1 VANRREAK
9 RHIKQLKA
17 EGLWHEEEQHPME
30 HEPDHSHGQITKSFK
45 NFLIAVAFII
55 IFSVVSVYGLYQ
67 LAKYFPE
74 KVPWSAGQKLSG
86 KSFPKDIPLYN
97 GAVLAES
104 EAYGSRLTF
113 RYMLPLGAQS
123 TARRFYEAEMIK
135 NNWSRLASNEDLMEF
150 YKKEGKRRVVIRI
163 DYLNGKASL
172 NFEITGNNENGG

>member
-1 VANRREAK
+1 
-9 RHIKQLKA
+9 LA
-17 EGLWHEEEQHPME
+17 ERKNPLAAELERTHPMDI
-30 HEPDHSHGQITKSFK
+30 EPDHSHGEINKSFK

-86 KSFPKDIPLYN
+86 KTLPKDVPLYN

-104 EAYGSRLTF
+104 EANGSRMTF

-123 TARRFYEAEMIK
+123 TARQFYETEMKK
-135 NNWSRLASNEDLMEF
+135 NGWSRLASDENLLEF
-150 YKKEGKRRVVIRI
+150 YKTEGKRRVVVRV
-163 DYLNGKASL
+163 DYQNGKASL
-172 NFEITGNNENGG
+172 NFEINGTSGNGN